1 MAKAMHVINCHI
13 YTKGIQVTSLAVLPD
28 GCQIAVGYSTG
39 AIVLFTGNFLK
50 ENSSQ
55 MRSTSRSTQVTLQ
68 PGHRYPVASLFFA
81 EVASKQPTQ
90 RCIRLFAVM
99 DTTNQQSKPT
109 TMEATDDPS
118 ISGILLFDTSI
129 TMTGSKHFSISN
141 ASRHTVKVLDDRG
154 ASPNSSSF
162 SRDTNELIVVRADAV
177 YSYSF
182 EDRGG
187 ALAISGEKLCSC
199 AGNLHTYMHTVH
211 GLGGYMDPRH
221 SLIVT
226 MQLVAMC

>member
-1 MAKAMHVINCHI
+1 MARAMHVINCHI
-13 YTKGIQVTSLAVLPD
+13 YTKGIQVTSLAVLSD

-68 PGHRYPVASLFFA
+68 SSHRYPVASLFFA
-81 EVASKQPTQ
+81 EVASKQQATQ
-90 RCIRLFAVM
+90 RRIRLFAVM
-99 DTTNQQSKPT
+99 DTTTNQQSKPS
-109 TMEATDDPS
+109 TMEASDDPS

-129 TMTGSKHFSISN
+129 TMTGSKHFSVSMN
-141 ASRHTVKVLDDRG
+141 ASRHAVKVLDDRG
-154 ASPNSSSF
+154 ASPNNSSF

-199 AGNLHTYMHTVH
+199 AGRWVGRWL
-211 GLGGYMDPRH
+211 L
-221 SLIVT
+221 SCI
-226 MQLVAMC
+226 

>member
-1 MAKAMHVINCHI
+1 MARAMHVINCHI
-13 YTKGIQVTSLAVLPD
+13 YMKGIQVTSLAVLSD

-39 AIVLFTGNFLK
+39 AVVLFTGNFLK
-50 ENSSQ
+50 ESSSQ

-68 PGHRYPVASLFFA
+68 SSHRYPVASLFFA
-81 EVASKQPTQ
+81 EVASKQATQ
-90 RCIRLFAVM
+90 RHIRLFAVM
-99 DTTNQQSKPT
+99 DTTITNQQSKPNT
-109 TMEATDDPS
+109 VEASDDSS

-129 TMTGSKHFSISN
+129 TMTGSKHFSISMN
-141 ASRHTVKVLDDRG
+141 ASRHAVKVLDDRG

-199 AGNLHTYMHTVH
+199 AG
-211 GLGGYMDPRH
+211 R
-221 SLIVT
+221 
-226 MQLVAMC
+226 

>member
-1 MAKAMHVINCHI
+1 MHVINCHI
-13 YTKGIQVTSLAVLPD
+13 YTKGIQVTSLAVLSD

-39 AIVLFTGNFLK
+39 AVVLFTGNFLK
-50 ENSSQ
+50 ESSSQ
-55 MRSTSRSTQVTLQ
+55 MRSTSRSTQITLQ
-68 PGHRYPVASLFFA
+68 SSHRYPVASLFFA
-81 EVASKQPTQ
+81 EVASKQQQAIQ
-90 RCIRLFAVM
+90 RRIRLFAVM
-99 DTTNQQSKPT
+99 DTTTTTTTSTTTVTNHQQQHQQSQSKP
-109 TMEATDDPS
+109 EASDDPS

-129 TMTGSKHFSISN
+129 TMTTGSSNQHFSISMN
-141 ASRHTVKVLDDRG
+141 ASRHAVKVLDDRG

-199 AGNLHTYMHTVH
+199 TGRV
-211 GLGGYMDPRH
+211 G
-221 SLIVT
+221 
-226 MQLVAMC
+226 